1 MHVYIGGAHNGKT
14 DYVKRL
20 FGDDAL
26 FFCTMETVEQVP
38 AGKRPVITD
47 VHDWLGRC
55 GLDEQAAKEAVLRI
69 STPDTVFLLTDIGRG
84 VVPADKAQR
93 ELRDRCGRLYQQL
106 FAMAADVTRIWYGIP
121 QTIKR
126 SDSQ

>member
-20 FGDDAL
+20 FGEETL
-26 FFCTMETVEQVP
+26 FFCTMETVESVP

-47 VHDWLGRC
+47 VHGWLGRS
-55 GLDEQAAKEAVLRI
+55 GLDEEAAGKAVRRV
-69 STPDTVFLLTDIGRG
+69 STPGTVFILTDIGRG
-84 VVPADKAQR
+84 VVPADAVQR

-106 FAMAADVTRIWYGIP
+106 FEEATDVTRIWYGIP

-126 SDSQ
+126 SDS